1 MRLAH
6 ATLVALAAFGAP
18 VSLAA
23 EPMAGR
29 WAADPSLYVGQ
40 GAASGKAVLVV
51 INETLRWAGEVC
63 RVGRSYRTGD
73 TLHLEAFCSGKGS
86 KHRIPVSLRLH
97 GDRVFLNWN
106 RAARGGLWRC
116 P

>member
-23 EPMAGR
+23 EPMTGR
-29 WAADPSLYVGQ
+29 WAADPSLCVGQ

-51 INETLRWAGEVC
+51 TNETLRWAGEVC

-86 KHRIPVSLRLH
+86 RYGIPVSLRLH
-97 GDRVFLNWN
+97 GDRVFVIWN

-116 P
+116 L

>member
-1 MRLAH
+1 MRLAC
-6 ATLVALAAFGAP
+6 ASLVALAVSGAP
-18 VSLAA
+18 VLHAG
-23 EPMAGR
+23 EPMTGR
-29 WAADPSLYVGQ
+29 WAADLSLCAGQ

-51 INETLRWAGEVC
+51 TNETLRWAGEVC

-73 TLHLEAFCSGKGS
+73 TLHLEAFCFGKGS

>member
-1 MRLAH
+1 MRLTQ
-6 ATLVALAAFGAP
+6 ATLIALAGFGAP
-18 VSLAA
+18 VLHAS
-23 EPMAGR
+23 EPVTGR
-29 WAADPSLYVGQ
+29 WAADPSLCAGQ
-40 GAASGKAVLVV
+40 GTASGKAVLMVT
-51 INETLRWAGEVC
+51 NETLRWAGEVC

-97 GDRVFLNWN
+97 GDRVFVNWN
-106 RAARGGLWRC
+106 RVARGGLWRC